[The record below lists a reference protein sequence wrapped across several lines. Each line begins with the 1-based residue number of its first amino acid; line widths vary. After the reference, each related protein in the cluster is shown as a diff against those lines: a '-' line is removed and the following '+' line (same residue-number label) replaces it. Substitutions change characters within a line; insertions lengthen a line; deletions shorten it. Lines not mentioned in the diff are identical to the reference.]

1 MRLLLLLLLLWL
13 HWQRGWMQLLLRRP
27 RLRWWLRRGRKLMLL
42 LLWLCWLWRRGW
54 MLLLRR
60 RLQLW
65 WRWRGWMLQ
74 RLRVW
79 LHWWRRREWLLVMV
93 LLWWPC
99 MVVGRRWWMVL
110 LNARRCGLARPCRWC
125 KESRCG
131 SPTRLNWKGPG
142 MLLLQL
148 RLRRGVGGLRL
159 NAWRCWLRLRLDGD
173 RWRTGG
179 HLCPCGHGCWF
190 SPCTVGNTPQ
200 GEGHRCMGR
209 RQHDPG

>member
-13 HWQRGWMQLLLRRP
+13 HWQ
-27 RLRWWLRRGRKLMLL
+27 
-42 LLWLCWLWRRGW
+42 RGW

-148 RLRRGVGGLRL
+148 RLRRGVGGL